1 MRWFLII
8 ALSTS
13 AWAQTAPFAPP
24 EDISFRRANIIS
36 EGTRMSAEVFA
47 PKASADK
54 KLSTILMAHG
64 WGGTAA
70 LLRPDAIGFARAGRA
85 AVRSRPPG
93 ALGQQFF
100 GRTGGVRGGTRFA
113 GEGHPQPG
121 RRDGWA
127 RHDRQRD
134 GAPQDL

>member
-13 AWAQTAPFAPP
+13 AWAQTAPFAPA

-54 KLSTILMAHG
+54 KLSTILMAQG
-64 WGGTAA
+64 WGDSDSRVILTAPEPREHPNGRFTA
-70 LLRPDAIGFARAGRA
+70 EVQEVREVVDPMDEVTDWFNAIAWLQAE
-85 AVRSRPPG
+85 PP
-93 ALGQQFF
+93 F
-100 GRTGGVRGGTRFA
+100 
-113 GEGHPQPG
+113 
-121 RRDGWA
+121 D
-127 RHDRQRD
+127 
-134 GAPQDL
+134 